1 MAPQTQT
8 ILCGSCR
15 IPVEGPTDPSV
26 QDTFSCPSCGK
37 ADTFDNV
44 MASARAFSVE
54 FAANLLQESIRKA
67 TRGSKIIKATLHP
80 IQKGNYP
87 FVVDIKL

>member
-1 MAPQTQT
+1 
-8 ILCGSCR
+8 
-15 IPVEGPTDPSV
+15 
-26 QDTFSCPSCGK
+26 
-37 ADTFDNV
+37 